1 MELAIEHSIE
11 DVVKRDDTTRN
22 PSILFFTDGQ
32 SRVNLDRLQKI
43 KDKYNLYCP
52 VHTFGFGQY
61 NNLNSTVL
69 YQIARIFSGY
79 NAYIPDPTNLGTA
92 FVNGIANIMTTA
104 ALDIRVKFH
113 DEAVA

>member
-1 MELAIEHSIE
+1 
-11 DVVKRDDTTRN
+11 
-22 PSILFFTDGQ
+22 
-32 SRVNLDRLQKI
+32 
-43 KDKYNLYCP
+43 

-61 NNLNSTVL
+61 NSLNSTVL

-104 ALDIRVKFH
+104 ALDIRLKFS
-113 DEAVA
+113 DEAIS